1 MTEQQPIAVLGGGSF
16 GTAIANLLAENGQA
30 VRQWMRDPEQAEAIR
45 TRREN
50 PRYLKGVKVH
60 PGVEPVTD
68 LERTLADCQL
78 IFVALP
84 SSALRKVLQ
93 PHQAALTDKLL
104 VSLTKGIEAHTFK
117 LMSEILEE
125 IAPQARIGVIS
136 GPNLAREIAEHEL
149 TATVVASED
158 DELCAR
164 VQAALH
170 GRTFRVYASRDRF
183 GVELGGALK
192 NVYAIMAGLAAAM
205 DMGEN
210 TRSMLITRALAEM
223 TRFAVKLGANPMTFL
238 GLAGV
243 GDLIVTCSSPK
254 SRNYQ
259 VGHALGEPGARRRAE
274 VVKLWLLRHGEAEP
288 HASRDSERRL
298 TAHGRKEVLQSA
310 ARLAGLPLDGI
321 LASPYVRAQQTAE
334 LVREALGLV
343 EPVGTA
349 PWLTP
354 DDDPREV
361 LGFLDERSER
371 NLLLVSHQP
380 LVGALGGLLVHGNR
394 RDPLPMSTASLAE
407 LEGDFAAAGL
417 MTLVSLH
424 HPRHG

>member
-1 MTEQQPIAVLGGGSF
+1 M
-16 GTAIANLLAENGQA
+16 
-30 VRQWMRDPEQAEAIR
+30 
-45 TRREN
+45 
-50 PRYLKGVKVH
+50 
-60 PGVEPVTD
+60 
-68 LERTLADCQL
+68 
-78 IFVALP
+78 
-84 SSALRKVLQ
+84 
-93 PHQAALTDKLL
+93 
-104 VSLTKGIEAHTFK
+104 
-117 LMSEILEE
+117 
-125 IAPQARIGVIS
+125 
-136 GPNLAREIAEHEL
+136 
-149 TATVVASED
+149 
-158 DELCAR
+158 
-164 VQAALH
+164 
-170 GRTFRVYASRDRF
+170 
-183 GVELGGALK
+183 
-192 NVYAIMAGLAAAM
+192 
-205 DMGEN
+205 
-210 TRSMLITRALAEM
+210 
-223 TRFAVKLGANPMTFL
+223 
-238 GLAGV
+238 
-243 GDLIVTCSSPK
+243 
-254 SRNYQ
+254 
-259 VGHALGEPGARRRAE
+259 
-274 VVKLWLLRHGEAEP
+274 KLWLLRHGEAEP

-310 ARLAGLPLDGI
+310 ARLSGLPLDGI